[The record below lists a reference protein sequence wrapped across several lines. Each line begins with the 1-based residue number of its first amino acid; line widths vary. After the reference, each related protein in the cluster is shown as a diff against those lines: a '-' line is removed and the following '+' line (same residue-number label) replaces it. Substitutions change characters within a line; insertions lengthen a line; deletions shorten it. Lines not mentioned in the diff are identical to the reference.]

1 MQDVKLFDVE
11 DGLSRFLMSYLTN
24 IGYILAHVYLE
35 VHNDYTLQ
43 GDTIQVDNYK
53 IEIVIIETA
62 DVKDLVKST
71 ILKVFGLQPDNSVN
85 KTICTNTVL
94 TYRVTAEQLETI
106 NTICKMY
113 GC

>member
-24 IGYILAHVYLE
+24 IRYILTRVYLE

-53 IEIVIIETA
+53 IEIAIIETA

-85 KTICTNTVL
+85 KTICTNQVL
-94 TYRVTAEQLETI
+94 TYRVTVEQLETI
-106 NTICKMY
+106 STICKMY